1 MVNFEEPDDVTWALQ
16 SLLHVMAPL
25 IKQMRCV
32 LNSTGTYLSALDM
45 QPCIYLLYHLIMQ

>member
-16 SLLHVMAPL
+16 SLLHVMAL
-25 IKQMRCV
+25 LKKQLRYV

-45 QPCIYLLYHLIMQ
+45 QPCIYLLYHLMQ